1 MKAATSSFP
10 SILWLGLLTSVGTW
24 CGLFGP
30 YTSSS
35 FFDEASATKN
45 LNYAL
50 AHHGDLTS
58 VPYKLTTY
66 STYFTY
72 AQLAGLGLLLALMFV
87 SKRRNR
93 RLLCWWCLIPVFF
106 GYDSALNIG
115 TPVLLNPLFLIPYV
129 FVPQLNM
136 VVVSAFYKL
145 GILLPSVYPVW
156 GGTPPVLRALIATNG
171 SFAAFF
177 VSLALVMMDAFIYCF
192 FVKNAERAGEL
203 MNRLKG
209 GQVDEK

>member
-1 MKAATSSFP
+1 M
-10 SILWLGLLTSVGTW
+10 
-24 CGLFGP
+24 
-30 YTSSS
+30 
-35 FFDEASATKN
+35 
-45 LNYAL
+45 

-129 FVPQLNM
+129 LVPQLNM
-136 VVVSAFYKL
+136 VIVSAFYKL

-177 VSLALVMMDAFIYCF
+177 VSIALVMMDAFIYGF
-192 FVKNAERAGEL
+192 FVKNAEHAGEL

-209 GQVDEK
+209 GMVNEK

>member
-1 MKAATSSFP
+1 M
-10 SILWLGLLTSVGTW
+10 L
-24 CGLFGP
+24 
-30 YTSSS
+30 
-35 FFDEASATKN
+35 
-45 LNYAL
+45 
-50 AHHGDLTS
+50 
-58 VPYKLTTY
+58 
-66 STYFTY
+66 
-72 AQLAGLGLLLALMFV
+72 GLGLLLALMFV

-93 RLLCWWCLIPVFF
+93 WLLCWWCLIPVFF

-145 GILLPSVYPVW
+145 GILLPS
-156 GGTPPVLRALIATNG
+156 PPVLRALIATNG

-177 VSLALVMMDAFIYCF
+177 VSLALVVMDAFIYCF